1 LDVAQFSKTVP
12 GDDPN
17 IKSNHFFRRPYM
29 QPSNFTYIQHTDRK
43 SSNSNSRLTPKKRSF
58 KGLDAVPIFAPDS
71 GRKTDRSTPKKIR
84 LNISNNSNS
93 NTNSM
98 TRVRQILGGVKQ
110 PMNKT
115 VVDSRDRADHRSLPR
130 ADPKGSQQALD
141 PTALE
146 EYSIQHNSSSKDWN
160 IIDENNPKGQRVY
173 VQDRKHGLMEFFV
186 NPLDTILSLKTQIA
200 NRLSIKVYK
209 INLSVD
215 KKSVSN
221 LDKFRSLNL
230 KRNAML
236 AMVVK
241 ETHLR
246 PN

>member
-1 LDVAQFSKTVP
+1 MDVAQFSKTAP

-17 IKSNHFFRRPYM
+17 IKSNHVFRRSYM
-29 QPSNFTYIQHTDRK
+29 KPPNLTYIPHTDRK
-43 SSNSNSRLTPKKRSF
+43 SSNSNSRLPPKKRSF
-58 KGLDAVPIFAPDS
+58 KGLDAVPIYALDA
-71 GRKTDRSTPKKIR
+71 GCKTDRSTPKKIR

-93 NTNSM
+93 NSNSV

-115 VVDSRDRADHRSLPR
+115 VADSRNRADPRSQPR
-130 ADPKGSQQALD
+130 ADPKASQQTLD
-141 PTALE
+141 PTAVE
-146 EYSIQHNSSSKDWN
+146 EYSIHPNSSGKDWN

-200 NRLSIKVYK
+200 NRLNIKVYK